1 MCSTRVIF
9 VFLATVDDYFLH
21 SRPLYVTAGSPL
33 RDGDVKVYILGYK
46 PTELAHSFYSIVVV
60 FAALSTIFHFVNSSN
75 SPFFHSVL
83 PVLFLPYWSI
93 QLYISI

>member
-60 FAALSTIFHFVNSSN
+60 FAALSTTFHFIN
-75 SPFFHSVL
+75 SPKNSLVSGSVL

-93 QLYISI
+93 